1 MIESEENNTFS
12 FSCAL
17 NACARTDLSWC
28 LCVVSSDL
36 EECQIVLRNHQPQ
49 DTQRNMM
56 NEANVS
62 SDEELEYSSLSSLS
76 EEEME
81 DEEDDEE
88 LDEEEEDGDEYAAGP
103 SIRYANKVAITPKKN
118 NGESSN
124 GRAMRRSAAA
134 ASNAWLGSRE
144 AAKRQRGES
153 VVDAVGERTG
163 GTPKKR
169 GRPPLSSTSTPTK
182 KTLESTTDTPRK
194 RGRPPLLSSPAKGSV
209 EVEISTPKKRGRPPL
224 SSTPSKNTATAGG
237 SEGLEVTPRKRGRP
251 PLGTTTPRKEV
262 EFGDTPRKRGRPPLS
277 SKRDE
282 DESRNPFASNS
293 YGSMIRASSSDA
305 YFVNHATR
313 ATSSARLRTSDNLI
327 SRDISALAPRTI
339 VSMTKR
345 LAKVVESSMDGKG
358 EEGSLQVSFP
368 TTVPLSKF
376 DNFHNHWWSLLR
388 STSRPLLF
396 YGVGSKRAPLQRFA
410 HSMAQKGRCSII
422 VIRGD
427 AGGKVEEAIQEM
439 ERSLSISPYSDI
451 SRLHRAMSAN
461 AMEAR
466 VLHLLSVLDRTQ
478 TEASATIPPAFMLM
492 LHAIDSP
499 ALLQERSMR
508 LLGLLCTSPYIHV
521 CADTIH
527 FNVASLA
534 GLDENLPWLWIDLTT
549 YIPILDEIIGERG
562 AGIGRTIGLPP
573 VLDIRRAGADSDV
586 AVLAMDHNRVGQSQL
601 TARNGTGADQDTPT
615 VGPITLL
622 SDRAAIHIL
631 RSVTFKARG
640 LFLLL
645 GGRLINSSKGPNQL
659 TETEELKAITYDDLS
674 ELARNNFLAM
684 TPDALRALLVEF
696 TSHGLVS
703 IVDNRVQIALTK
715 SDLQHVIDSFSK
727 QSD

>member
-1 MIESEENNTFS
+1 
-12 FSCAL
+12 
-17 NACARTDLSWC
+17 
-28 LCVVSSDL
+28 
-36 EECQIVLRNHQPQ
+36 
-49 DTQRNMM
+49 M
-56 NEANVS
+56 NETEVS

-76 EEEME
+76 EEDVE
-81 DEEDDEE
+81 DEEEDEE
-88 LDEEEEDGDEYAAGP
+88 LEDEEEDENGAGP
-103 SIRYANKVAITPKKN
+103 SIRYANKVAITPRKN

-124 GRAMRRSAAA
+124 GRPMRRSAAA

-144 AAKRQRGES
+144 AARRQREES
-153 VVDAVGERTG
+153 SIDANEERAE

-182 KTLESTTDTPRK
+182 RADEAATDTLRK
-194 RGRPPLLSSPAKGSV
+194 RGKPPLMSSPAKGGV
-209 EVEISTPKKRGRPPL
+209 EVEVSTPKKRGRPPL
-224 SSTPSKNTATAGG
+224 NSTPSKKDLVAEG
-237 SEGLEVTPRKRGRP
+237 SEGLELTPRKRGRP

-262 EFGDTPRKRGRPPLS
+262 GIEDTPRKRGRPPLS
-277 SKRDE
+277 SKHDE
-282 DESRNPFASNS
+282 DESRNPFTTGTD
-293 YGSMIRASSSDA
+293 GSMIRPSSSDA

-345 LAKVVESSMDGKG
+345 LAKVVESNMDDKGK
-358 EEGSLQVSFP
+358 EGSLQVSFP
-368 TTVPLSKF
+368 TIVPLSKF
-376 DNFHNHWWSLLR
+376 DDFHQHWWSLLQ

-396 YGVGSKRAPLQRFA
+396 YGIGSKRAPLQRFA
-410 HSMAQKGRCSII
+410 HSMAQTGRCSVI

-439 ERSLSISPYSDI
+439 ERTLSISPYSDI
-451 SRLHRAMSAN
+451 SRLQRAMSAN

-466 VLHLLSVLDRTQ
+466 VLYLLKVLERTQ
-478 TEASATIPPAFMLM
+478 SEASSKTPPAFMLM
-492 LHAIDSP
+492 LHTIDSP

-601 TARNGTGADQDTPT
+601 TARNGTGADQDTPA

-645 GGRLINSSKGPNQL
+645 GGRLINTSKSTTQL
-659 TETEELKAITYDDLS
+659 TADTEELKAITYDDLS

-727 QSD
+727 QAD

>member
-1 MIESEENNTFS
+1 
-12 FSCAL
+12 
-17 NACARTDLSWC
+17 
-28 LCVVSSDL
+28 
-36 EECQIVLRNHQPQ
+36 
-49 DTQRNMM
+49 M
-56 NEANVS
+56 NEASVS

-76 EEEME
+76 EEEVE
-81 DEEDDEE
+81 FEEDDEE
-88 LDEEEEDGDEYAAGP
+88 LDDDEEEDGNGAGP
-103 SIRYANKVAITPKKN
+103 SIRYANKVAITPRKD
-118 NGESSN
+118 NGKSSN
-124 GRAMRRSAAA
+124 GRPMRKSAAA
-134 ASNAWLGSRE
+134 ASNAWLESRE
-144 AAKRQRGES
+144 ADNRQSQESEEDRGGES
-153 VVDAVGERTG
+153 VER
-163 GTPKKR
+163 TPKKR
-169 GRPPLSSTSTPTK
+169 GRPPLSSASTPTK
-182 KTLESTTDTPRK
+182 RTLEADTDTPRK
-194 RGRPPLLSSPAKGSV
+194 RGRPPLHSSPAKAGV
-209 EVEISTPKKRGRPPL
+209 EASTPKKRGRPPL
-224 SSTPSKNTATAGG
+224 SLTPSKKDSIIDV
-237 SEGLEVTPRKRGRP
+237 SEGTEVTPRKRGRP
-251 PLGTTTPRKEV
+251 SLGTTTPRKEV
-262 EFGDTPRKRGRPPLS
+262 EFESTPRKRGRPPLS
-277 SKRDE
+277 TKRDQ
-282 DESRNPFASNS
+282 DESRNPFTSNS
-293 YGSMIRASSSDA
+293 DGSMIKPSSSDA

-327 SRDISALAPRTI
+327 SRDISTLAPRTI

-345 LAKVVESSMDGKG
+345 LTKVIESSLN
-358 EEGSLQVSFP
+358 EEGEDGSSQVSFP
-368 TTVPLSKF
+368 TIVPLN
-376 DNFHNHWWSLLR
+376 NFESFYQHWWSLLR

-396 YGVGSKRAPLQRFA
+396 YGVGSKRAPLQKFA
-410 HSMAQKGRCSII
+410 HSMAQKGRCCVI

-427 AGGKVEEAIQEM
+427 AGGKVEEAIQEL
-439 ERSLSISPYSDI
+439 ERNLSISHYSEI
-451 SRLHRAMSAN
+451 SRLQRAMSAN

-466 VLHLLSVLDRTQ
+466 VLHLLKVLERTQ
-478 TEASATIPPAFMLM
+478 EDASTTMPPAFMLM
-492 LHAIDSP
+492 LHNIDSP

-562 AGIGRTIGLPP
+562 AGIGRTIGLPS

-586 AVLAMDHNRVGQSQL
+586 AVLAMDHGRVGQSQL
-601 TARNGTGADQDTPT
+601 IARNGTSADQDTL

-645 GGRLINSSKGPNQL
+645 GGRLINSSKGASQ
-659 TETEELKAITYDDLS
+659 TTDTDELKAITYDDLS

-703 IVDNRVQIALTK
+703 IAENRVQIALTK
-715 SDLQHVIDSFSK
+715 SDLQHVIESFSK
-727 QSD
+727 QAD